1 MGDPSVEAEFTR
13 TLQRLKRRGCNLL
26 LVGGVSDGVLTAAS
40 RKLLG
45 DASERRYRLVVLAG
59 MARADGSR
67 LPGDDA
73 EGAARVVTHGTQ
85 PRGADDVA
93 ADLAKRHVDDDIG
106 ELGSAISETITA
118 FGDEGDGLNPG
129 ELRVCLD
136 SLDSL
141 LSRYDGPVVRQFLG
155 IVTGQIRGAN
165 GMGHVVLPY
174 DYEHET
180 VQEFA
185 PLFDA
190 VIEYRVDGGG
200 QERWHFTRRDLQSPW
215 LPV

>member
-1 MGDPSVEAEFTR
+1 MGELSAEAEFTR

-26 LVGGVSDGVLTAAS
+26 LVGTVSDGVLTAAS
-40 RKLLG
+40 QKLLG
-45 DASERRYRLVVLAG
+45 DASERRYRLVVLSG
-59 MARADGSR
+59 MARADDSR
-67 LPGDDA
+67 LPADDA
-73 EGAARVVTHGTQ
+73 AGAAQVVTHGAE
-85 PRGADDVA
+85 RRAGGGVDAE
-93 ADLAKRHVDDDIG
+93 LSEHHVDDIA
-106 ELGSAISETITA
+106 ELGSAISESITT

-141 LSRYDGPVVRQFLG
+141 LSRYDRPVVRQFLG

-174 DYEHET
+174 DYEDET

-190 VIEYRVDGGG
+190 VIEYRVAEGG
-200 QERWHFTRRDLQSPW
+200 QERWHFTHRDLESPW